1 MEMLGQNLSSAW
13 GTDDVKFSLGT
24 RQFLRSLSFSL
35 LFEQSIIIRGWR
47 GNPREITKSD
57 PFIKRENCSREI
69 CLFEGHYCGNKG
81 LCCPSGY
88 ASAMLLKIE
97 LCAPPPPGTYKAY

>member
-35 LFEQSIIIRGWR
+35 LFEQSIIIRGWK
-47 GNPREITKSD
+47 GNPREIT
-57 PFIKRENCSREI
+57 
-69 CLFEGHYCGNKG
+69 
-81 LCCPSGY
+81 
-88 ASAMLLKIE
+88 
-97 LCAPPPPGTYKAY
+97 